1 MDNETYS
8 SNLTIIVTGD
18 SQEGNKSVT
27 VRVIN
32 ELSEKINNLQC
43 ELEHLKRRET
53 PPNSLSQEDLNKI
66 KTGIKVCSNATQ
78 STNDLFKIID
88 KKNTGTSNELKA
100 LKREVNKR
108 FDEEKDLGKRR
119 NELIDFLN
127 EGMEKL
133 QNGTNQLVN
142 EIKNVRD
149 GLKTTSSD
157 TKNTK
162 DPDKRITETSN
173 KVKALE
179 KEISNCL
186 SVRTE
191 RLSYDSFV
199 KEEDLTILRNGVL
212 NVYSK
217 GMQQVHERSKA
228 MGKEIKN
235 LNEGLKKQ
243 QEKVNNVVQST
254 SSIKNQRKEMN
265 KKQNMIENSIKQF
278 SNEIKKLQTELKAE
292 QQKNM
297 ILENKL
303 ITFECQLKE
312 VFLRIDIKQNFNK
325 ETRIKEAPSINT
337 SPQRCDFVTE
347 TCRVTI
353 PDPPSKKNVPSQF
366 GAESKFLITDD
377 SKWMDVAP
385 KDPDAVSVAEETK
398 RKYVCVGKNQSANKE
413 QESMDSLLPKE
424 EAFYELESSASTV
437 HSQTNEL
444 NEKECL
450 DLAYDSTSGED
461 GALSYLEKAHAYL
474 QNLQMPG
481 MFTFS
486 DEQSLAVSNEESSTE
501 SNEESSVTFEAGN
514 DTKKRMCSF
523 TCLDF
528 FLFGKL

>member
-133 QNGTNQLVN
+133 QNGANQLVN

-191 RLSYDSFV
+191 RLRYDSFV

-228 MGKEIKN
+228 MGKEI
-235 LNEGLKKQ
+235 
-243 QEKVNNVVQST
+243 
-254 SSIKNQRKEMN
+254 
-265 KKQNMIENSIKQF
+265 
-278 SNEIKKLQTELKAE
+278 
-292 QQKNM
+292 
-297 ILENKL
+297 
-303 ITFECQLKE
+303 
-312 VFLRIDIKQNFNK
+312 
-325 ETRIKEAPSINT
+325 
-337 SPQRCDFVTE
+337 
-347 TCRVTI
+347 
-353 PDPPSKKNVPSQF
+353 
-366 GAESKFLITDD
+366 
-377 SKWMDVAP
+377 
-385 KDPDAVSVAEETK
+385 
-398 RKYVCVGKNQSANKE
+398 
-413 QESMDSLLPKE
+413 
-424 EAFYELESSASTV
+424 
-437 HSQTNEL
+437 
-444 NEKECL
+444 
-450 DLAYDSTSGED
+450 
-461 GALSYLEKAHAYL
+461 
-474 QNLQMPG
+474 
-481 MFTFS
+481 
-486 DEQSLAVSNEESSTE
+486 
-501 SNEESSVTFEAGN
+501 
-514 DTKKRMCSF
+514 
-523 TCLDF
+523 
-528 FLFGKL
+528 